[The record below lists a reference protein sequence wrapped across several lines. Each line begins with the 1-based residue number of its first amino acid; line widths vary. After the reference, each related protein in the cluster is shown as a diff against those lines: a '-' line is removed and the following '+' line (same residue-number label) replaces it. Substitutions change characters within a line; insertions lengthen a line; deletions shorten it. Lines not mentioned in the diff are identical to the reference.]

1 MTHTFWSNWRTS
13 TPDFSVDAS
22 SIVEELGEDA
32 CGGDGRGRGGE
43 SLPACYN
50 YITSAARSDL
60 LNYVAVAVA
69 TATCGVAVATATSA
83 VAVAT
88 ATCGVATAT
97 AGLTTVAVA
106 TAPAP
111 DDCISSPSLYCSAL
125 IVRAFFCQREMAI
138 PRTQQPK
145 TARVYGRPSPINHIL
160 QSHAF
165 GNPSHS
171 HPGGLL
177 ALHSAV
183 NVSPLVQL
191 AAEVTASP
199 EHVLYWCAVT
209 SSSQIVPPS
218 LVVVHFASYQHVSC
232 ASACRTTVMA
242 TAAMK
247 TGGAGPRIVQWLITD
262 HEHRTRWSNM
272 MVHQCGSRRW
282 FAGGWLGG
290 HPRPSGSAS
299 CGSGGLCAERHG
311 TRVRPAAF
319 SACCSAC
326 YAVRGRRAPPPWL
339 LRCYA
344 AAGGWRL
351 RCAPVAL
358 CVCVRQHKT
367 QVSVTSLRPA
377 CVVTRQSPMCASC
390 VSAWATPI
398 RDTGWLER
406 SDLSTATVPYGRGCC
421 VEKLWVTFP
430 AGILDC

>member
-1 MTHTFWSNWRTS
+1 
-13 TPDFSVDAS
+13 VDAS

-319 SACCSAC
+319 SACMLLSVLRGTRPPRAA
-326 YAVRGRRAPPPWL
+326 AVAATL
-339 LRCYA
+339 LRCCWRLA
-344 AAGGWRL
+344 AAMRSSG
-351 RCAPVAL
+351 PV
-358 CVCVRQHKT
+358 CVCSPTQNTSVCHK
-367 QVSVTSLRPA
+367 P
-377 CVVTRQSPMCASC
+377 ASC
-390 VSAWATPI
+390 VRRHQAVAHVCILRFCLGHSYP
-398 RDTGWLER
+398 DTGWLER